1 MSAKVSDRYTY
12 RVFWSEEDS
21 AYIGLC
27 AELPSM
33 SHVDDTIEAAIAGI
47 RDLAAFTVDDLAES
61 GEAVPEPLHS
71 RRYSGHLNL
80 RVPPET
86 HRALVVAAA
95 EAGVSLNR
103 LVSERLAQAA
113 R

>member
-1 MSAKVSDRYTY
+1 MNAKVSDRYTY

-47 RDLAAFTVDDLAES
+47 RDLAAFTVGDLAKS
-61 GEAVPEPLHS
+61 GAIAQPPLQRPS
-71 RRYSGHLNL
+71 
-80 RVPPET
+80 
-86 HRALVVAAA
+86 
-95 EAGVSLNR
+95 
-103 LVSERLAQAA
+103 
-113 R
+113 